1 MNVIGSVLC
10 MLCFNALCA
19 YIKLL
24 RGRASTS
31 LISAKVIASQWCAIN
46 SVCHVDISCLWQ
58 ALWLCTGY
66 NSNAPCFLA
75 SHTHHNKFT
84 NYKHASENA
93 YQRPPTSDRI
103 RMWMWKRMSPI
114 NACYYERAFQIN
126 SEAYRLY
133 DDELLAMTIYSQLS
147 LLQSC
152 RNFSNFSGW
161 HRRQHQVRQLV
172 FGQSLL
178 VKRNCM
184 NCAWCGMCASKCLI
198 KLSANYAEM
207 SPSCRGRKTSC
218 CWRPKWLI
226 GRLHNCDVIAAR
238 VQIMFI
244 SNETESVGEREKE
257 MVYYTCK
264 LV

>member
-1 MNVIGSVLC
+1 
-10 MLCFNALCA
+10 
-19 YIKLL
+19 
-24 RGRASTS
+24 
-31 LISAKVIASQWCAIN
+31 
-46 SVCHVDISCLWQ
+46 
-58 ALWLCTGY
+58 
-66 NSNAPCFLA
+66 
-75 SHTHHNKFT
+75 
-84 NYKHASENA
+84 
-93 YQRPPTSDRI
+93 
-103 RMWMWKRMSPI
+103 
-114 NACYYERAFQIN
+114 
-126 SEAYRLY
+126 
-133 DDELLAMTIYSQLS
+133 MTIYSQLS

-152 RNFSNFSGW
+152 RNFINFSGW

-238 VQIMFI
+238 VQMMFI
-244 SNETESVGEREKE
+244 SNETESVGEREKKNWFTIHANWYSRIYFHITSGSCTAGASIKRPPPTPHYANGRSSSNIH
-257 MVYYTCK
+257 VYKFIWIHIWNPCARMLSSHETFMI
-264 LV
+264 